1 MLKLFRKPDGTEVNH
16 VRASTL
22 GHYWFCAVQ
31 AWLQTCGIESPR
43 NEALSIGKAIH
54 DEITG
59 SRDPSFWEK
68 EFETFLKQ
76 FMVKRETGA
85 GSTGLAGNED
95 MVFQRAWLDG
105 TTVIGHVTTHGID
118 DYRVSPERDVVLV
131 EYKTTNQRYIDY
143 YKLSPAVFQLRVYM
157 WILEPYL
164 IAGGYNLKRG
174 EIVFLNRKGEPM
186 GIKEITDYTA
196 ADVEANIARILEQFA
211 DPKKLIPPSKF
222 KCLHCATVFKE
233 RCPFMPKVNTI
244 GK

>member
-1 MLKLFRKPDGTEVNH
+1 MVNH
-16 VRASTL
+16 IRASTL

-54 DEITG
+54 DDITG
-59 SRDPSFWEK
+59 SRDPSIWEK

-76 FMVKRETGA
+76 FMVKRSTGA
-85 GSTGLAGNED
+85 GSTGLDDTED
-95 MVFQRAWLDG
+95 MVFQRAWLGDDH
-105 TTVIGHVTTHGID
+105 TTIIGHVTTHGID
-118 DYRVSPERDVVLV
+118 DFRVSPERDVVLV

-143 YKLSPAVFQLRVYM
+143 YKLSPAMFQLRVYM

-164 IAGGYNLKRG
+164 TAGGYHIVRG

-186 GIKEITDYTA
+186 GVKEILDYSA
-196 ADVEANIARILEQFA
+196 AEVEGHIARILEQFA
-211 DPKKLIPPSKF
+211 DPTKLIPPAKW
-222 KCLHCATVFKE
+222 KCLRCPKEFKE
-233 RCPFMPKVNTI
+233 RCPFVKGETV